1 MGNILNW
8 FKINLLKVRPGKF
21 WFMILGKNN
30 VSDKKM
36 KIGFMSM
43 WRKWRIFFLIRDY
56 NWWKKLQEACIHFM
70 EKGNVQ
76 NYDEL

>member
-1 MGNILNW
+1 M
-8 FKINLLKVRPGKF
+8 KIHPGKF
-21 WFMILGKNN
+21 WFMILGKNS

-36 KIGFMSM
+36 KIGFVSM
-43 WRKWRIFFLIRDY
+43 WRKWRICFLIRDD
-56 NWWKKLQEACIHFM
+56 NWWKKLQETCIHFM

>member
-1 MGNILNW
+1 MENILNW
-8 FKINLLKVRPGKF
+8 FKINLLKVQVSF
-21 WFMILGKNN
+21 DSWFLAKIMSQTKKWKLVLCQCGE
-30 VSDKKM
+30 SDE
-36 KIGFMSM
+36 F
-43 WRKWRIFFLIRDY
+43 FFLIRDY